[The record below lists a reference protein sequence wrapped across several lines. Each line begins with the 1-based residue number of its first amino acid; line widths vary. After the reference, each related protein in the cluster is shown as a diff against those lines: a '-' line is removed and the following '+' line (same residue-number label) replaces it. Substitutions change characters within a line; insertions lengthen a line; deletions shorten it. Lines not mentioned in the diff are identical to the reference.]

1 MNVRN
6 EGAKRILCR
15 CCPSRGEV
23 IDANSAIIAPGCGG
37 DVGIG
42 IAVPSD
48 IGRCSNSDTAKHLLM
63 MNNAPS

>member
-48 IGRCSNSDTAKHLLM
+48 IGR
-63 MNNAPS
+63 